1 MWIFPGSMVLEAPT
15 RRSSVENFYWLVA
28 RITFRGLKPVIP
40 AFDHAHGVDIPSG
53 EADLNTHSHTHTRDY
68 RHCLWTYAHT
78 LTLIQR
84 ALYCCGVLLFVCMFC
99 VKYTEGDFEL
109 AVCSMNSVF
118 NHLKK
123 EKEIRIDVLI

>member
-53 EADLNTHSHTHTRDY
+53 EADLNTHSHTHTRGTIDIAFGLMHTHLLSY
-68 RHCLWTYAHT
+68 NGLYIVVVYYCL
-78 LTLIQR
+78 
-84 ALYCCGVLLFVCMFC
+84 CVCFV
-99 VKYTEGDFEL
+99 
-109 AVCSMNSVF
+109 
-118 NHLKK
+118 
-123 EKEIRIDVLI
+123 